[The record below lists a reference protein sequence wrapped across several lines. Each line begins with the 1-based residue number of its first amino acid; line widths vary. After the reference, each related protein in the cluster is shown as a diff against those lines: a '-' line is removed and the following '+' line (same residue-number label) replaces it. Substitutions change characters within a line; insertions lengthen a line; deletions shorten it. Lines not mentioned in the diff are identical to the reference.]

1 MLEQHYVNNN
11 QVGYN
16 ALLLEI
22 EYYKL
27 NAKLFI
33 LPVYDD
39 LATRIADPNKM
50 NTPHTKTVNCFESN
64 ILVFKNLRYK
74 I

>member
-11 QVGYN
+11 QVCYN
-16 ALLLEI
+16 ALFQI

-64 ILVFKNLRYK
+64 ILEFKNLRYK

>member
-1 MLEQHYVNNN
+1 M
-11 QVGYN
+11 
-16 ALLLEI
+16 LEI

-64 ILVFKNLRYK
+64 ILEFQSLRYK
-74 I
+74 IKTQVYLILAE